1 MKRLV
6 NLAKNEQGWPGVSSS
21 YFSIF
26 SFIYFLFYLFFL
38 LLLLVVFFLFSFSSS
53 LKKFSVSHF

>member
-26 SFIYFLFYLFFL
+26 SFL
-38 LLLLVVFFLFSFSSS
+38 FFLFSFSSS